1 VFLEGFIIKR
11 EVFLEGFVLV
21 LDFLLLVSFW
31 LEFMPP
37 LNFILKLALICRTA
51 TDRIYITGRMILA
64 I

>member
-1 VFLEGFIIKR
+1 
-11 EVFLEGFVLV
+11 VFLEGFVLV